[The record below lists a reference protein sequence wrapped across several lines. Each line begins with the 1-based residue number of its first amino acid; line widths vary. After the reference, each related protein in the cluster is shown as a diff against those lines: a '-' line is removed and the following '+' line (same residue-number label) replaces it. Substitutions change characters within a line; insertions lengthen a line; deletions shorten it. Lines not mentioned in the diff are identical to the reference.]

1 MIGWGHEGEAFLMAS
16 EERPEL
22 ACLLFL
28 TRWCSLSCNDA
39 AWMPLPGAHALT
51 LYFLVSRTLLN
62 KLPFFICYTASDIL
76 WHQQTFPTC
85 SSFKNLSY
93 LFPHW
98 RWAQLIWSQPTTIVG
113 RTSDLLPLA
122 IFHFFFF
129 FLRQF
134 KISHRDYRVENCHQ
148 MHRRHMSGKIV
159 HK

>member
-129 FLRQF
+129 SWDNL
-134 KISHRDYRVENCHQ
+134 KYLTEIIEL
-148 MHRRHMSGKIV
+148 KIV
-159 HK
+159 TKCTGVTCLAK